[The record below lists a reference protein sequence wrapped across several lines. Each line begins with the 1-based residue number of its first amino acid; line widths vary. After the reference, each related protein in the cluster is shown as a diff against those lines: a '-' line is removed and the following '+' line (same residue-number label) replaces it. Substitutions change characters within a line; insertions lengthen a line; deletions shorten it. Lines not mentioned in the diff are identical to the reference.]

1 MSATLLFTV
10 KYFNHRQRNDILRNE
25 TTRKGKTGTSR
36 NVLLK
41 SLKMEKQW
49 AILPL
54 QYSKIAWYFLACGT
68 PIVVAAMLQTL
79 DVLHIPDVGL
89 MLVKKKVWLIRQYL
103 QY

>member
-1 MSATLLFTV
+1 MTVYNRLSRISRTLTNQAY
-10 KYFNHRQRNDILRNE
+10 KP
-25 TTRKGKTGTSR
+25 
-36 NVLLK
+36 VLLK

-54 QYSKIAWYFLACGT
+54 EYSKIAWYFLARGK

-79 DVLHIPDVGL
+79 DLLHIPDVGL

-103 QY
+103 RY